1 MNNVMRYNK
10 LVILLIVSAFSFT
23 NVDAQRKKSNK
34 TKEVNIMETE
44 LDTVSYSLGVS
55 ISANIKAQGMDS
67 ISVDAFAKALKD
79 SYEGDSTSISVDE
92 ANKHLQDYFGGLQ
105 AKKVSEAKK
114 GGIDFLAANA
124 KKEGITSLTSGL
136 QYEVIVEGNGAKP
149 SATSKV
155 TTHYHGTTIDG
166 KVFDSS
172 VERGQPAQF
181 GVNQVIAGWTEALQ
195 LMAVGS
201 KWRLFIPSDLAYGE
215 RGAGADIPPHAA
227 LIFEVEL
234 ISIDQ

>member
-1 MNNVMRYNK
+1 MSLLK
-10 LVILLIVSAFSFT
+10 KSALLITCACFVMSA
-23 NVDAQRKKSNK
+23 DAQRKSKNNK
-34 TKEVNIMETE
+34 QEVKAMETE

-55 ISANIKAQGMDS
+55 IGANIKSQGMDS
-67 ISVDAFAKALKD
+67 INVDAFAKAMKD
-79 SYEGDSTSISVDE
+79 SYADNTVISVDD
-92 ANKHLQDYFGGLQ
+92 ANKHLQEYFQGLQ
-105 AKKVSEAKK
+105 EKQVSKARQ

-124 KKEGITSLTSGL
+124 KKDGVTTLASGL
-136 QYEVIVEGNGAKP
+136 QYEVLVEGNGAKP

-172 VERGQPAQF
+172 VDRGQPAQF

-195 LMAVGS
+195 LMATGS

-227 LIFEVEL
+227 LVFEVEL

>member
-1 MNNVMRYNK
+1 MSLLK
-10 LVILLIVSAFSFT
+10 KSALLITCACFVMSA
-23 NVDAQRKKSNK
+23 DAQRKSKNNK
-34 TKEVNIMETE
+34 QEVNAMETE

-55 ISANIKAQGMDS
+55 IGANIKSQGMDS
-67 ISVDAFAKALKD
+67 INVDAFAKAMKD
-79 SYEGDSTSISVDE
+79 SYADNTVISVDD
-92 ANKHLQDYFGGLQ
+92 ANKHLQEYFQGLQ
-105 AKKVSEAKK
+105 EKQVSKARQ

-124 KKEGITSLTSGL
+124 KKDGITTLASGL
-136 QYEVIVEGNGAKP
+136 QYEVLVEGNGAKP

-172 VERGQPAQF
+172 VDRGQPAQF

-195 LMAVGS
+195 LMATGS

-227 LIFEVEL
+227 LVFEVEL

>member
-1 MNNVMRYNK
+1 MLLLK
-10 LVILLIVSAFSFT
+10 KSALLITCACFVMSA
-23 NVDAQRKKSNK
+23 DAQRKSKNNK
-34 TKEVNIMETE
+34 QEVNAMETE

-55 ISANIKAQGMDS
+55 IGANIKSQGMDS
-67 ISVDAFAKALKD
+67 INVDAFAKAMKD
-79 SYEGDSTSISVDE
+79 SYADNTVISVDD
-92 ANKHLQDYFGGLQ
+92 ANKHLQEYFQGLQ
-105 AKKVSEAKK
+105 EKQVSKARQ

-124 KKEGITSLTSGL
+124 KKDGITTLASGL
-136 QYEVIVEGNGAKP
+136 QYEVLVEGNGAKP

-172 VERGQPAQF
+172 VDRGQPAQF

-195 LMAVGS
+195 LMSIGS

-227 LIFEVEL
+227 LVFEVEL

>member
-1 MNNVMRYNK
+1 MSLLKKSV
-10 LVILLIVSAFSFT
+10 LLITCVCFVMSA
-23 NVDAQRKKSNK
+23 DAQRKKSNK
-34 TKEVNIMETE
+34 TKEVNEMETE

-79 SYEGDSTSISVDE
+79 SYEGDSTTISVDE
-92 ANKHLQDYFGGLQ
+92 ANKHLQDYFGSLQ

-124 KKEGITSLTSGL
+124 KKEGITTLSSGL
-136 QYEVIVEGNGAKP
+136 QYEVIIEGNGAKP

-172 VERGQPAQF
+172 VDRGQPAQF

-195 LMAVGS
+195 LMATGS

-227 LIFEVEL
+227 LVFEVEL

>member
-1 MNNVMRYNK
+1 M
-10 LVILLIVSAFSFT
+10 SA
-23 NVDAQRKKSNK
+23 DAQRKSKNNK
-34 TKEVNIMETE
+34 QEVNAMETE

-55 ISANIKAQGMDS
+55 IGANIKSQGMDS
-67 ISVDAFAKALKD
+67 INVDAFAKAMKD
-79 SYEGDSTSISVDE
+79 SYADNTVISVDD
-92 ANKHLQDYFGGLQ
+92 ANKHLQEYFQGLQ
-105 AKKVSEAKK
+105 EKQVSKARQ

-124 KKEGITSLTSGL
+124 KKDGITTLASGL
-136 QYEVIVEGNGAKP
+136 QYEVLVEGNGAKP

-172 VERGQPAQF
+172 VDRGQPAQF

-195 LMAVGS
+195 LMATGS

-227 LIFEVEL
+227 LVFEVEL

>member
-1 MNNVMRYNK
+1 MSLLKKSV
-10 LVILLIVSAFSFT
+10 LLITCVCFVMSA
-23 NVDAQRKKSNK
+23 DAQRKKSNK
-34 TKEVNIMETE
+34 TKEVNVMETE

-79 SYEGDSTSISVDE
+79 SYEGDSTTISVDE
-92 ANKHLQDYFGGLQ
+92 ANKHLQDYFGSLQ

-124 KKEGITSLTSGL
+124 KKEGITTLSSGL
-136 QYEVIVEGNGAKP
+136 QYEVIIEGNGAKP

-172 VERGQPAQF
+172 VDRGQPAQF

-195 LMAVGS
+195 LMATGS

-227 LIFEVEL
+227 LVFEVEL

>member
-1 MNNVMRYNK
+1 M
-10 LVILLIVSAFSFT
+10 VSVFAFT
-23 NVDAQRKKSNK
+23 NADAQRKKSTK
-34 TKEVNIMETE
+34 TKGVNVMETE

-79 SYEGDSTSISVDE
+79 SYEGDSTTISVDE

-105 AKKVSEAKK
+105 AKKASEAKK
-114 GGIDFLAANA
+114 GGIDFLAENA
-124 KKEGITSLTSGL
+124 KKEGITTLASGL
-136 QYEVIVEGNGAKP
+136 QYEVLVEGNGAKP

-195 LMAVGS
+195 LMATGS

>member
-1 MNNVMRYNK
+1 M
-10 LVILLIVSAFSFT
+10 
-23 NVDAQRKKSNK
+23 
-34 TKEVNIMETE
+34 
-44 LDTVSYSLGVS
+44 
-55 ISANIKAQGMDS
+55 
-67 ISVDAFAKALKD
+67 
-79 SYEGDSTSISVDE
+79 
-92 ANKHLQDYFGGLQ
+92 
-105 AKKVSEAKK
+105 
-114 GGIDFLAANA
+114 AANA
-124 KKEGITSLTSGL
+124 KKDGITRLASGL
-136 QYEVIVEGNGAKP
+136 QYEVLVEGNGAKP

-172 VERGQPAQF
+172 VDRGQPAQF

-195 LMAVGS
+195 LMATGS

-227 LIFEVEL
+227 LVFEVEL

>member
-1 MNNVMRYNK
+1 MSLLK
-10 LVILLIVSAFSFT
+10 KSALLITCACFVMSA
-23 NVDAQRKKSNK
+23 DAQRKSKNNK
-34 TKEVNIMETE
+34 QEVKAMETE

-55 ISANIKAQGMDS
+55 IGANIKSQGMDS
-67 ISVDAFAKALKD
+67 INVDAFAKAMKD
-79 SYEGDSTSISVDE
+79 SYADNTVISVDD
-92 ANKHLQDYFGGLQ
+92 ANKHLQEYFQGLQ
-105 AKKVSEAKK
+105 EKQVSKARQ

-124 KKEGITSLTSGL
+124 KKDGITTLASGL
-136 QYEVIVEGNGAKP
+136 QYEVLVEGNGAKP

-172 VERGQPAQF
+172 VDRGQPAQF

-195 LMAVGS
+195 LMATGS

-227 LIFEVEL
+227 LVFEVEL

>member
-1 MNNVMRYNK
+1 M
-10 LVILLIVSAFSFT
+10 SA
-23 NVDAQRKKSNK
+23 DAQRKKSNK
-34 TKEVNIMETE
+34 TKEVNEMETE

-79 SYEGDSTSISVDE
+79 SYEGDSTTISVDE
-92 ANKHLQDYFGGLQ
+92 ANKHLQDYFGSLQ

-124 KKEGITSLTSGL
+124 KKEGITTLSSGL
-136 QYEVIVEGNGAKP
+136 QYEVIIEGNGAKP

-172 VERGQPAQF
+172 VDRGQPAQF

-195 LMAVGS
+195 LMATGS

-227 LIFEVEL
+227 LVFEVEL

>member
-1 MNNVMRYNK
+1 MSLLKKSV
-10 LVILLIVSAFSFT
+10 LLITCACFVLSA
-23 NVDAQRKKSNK
+23 DAQRKSKNNK
-34 TKEVNIMETE
+34 QEVNVMKTE

-55 ISANIKAQGMDS
+55 IGANIKAQGMDS

-79 SYEGDSTSISVDE
+79 SYEGDSTTISVDE
-92 ANKHLQDYFGGLQ
+92 ANKHLQAYFGGLQ

-124 KKEGITSLTSGL
+124 KKEGITTLPSGL

-195 LMAVGS
+195 LMAIGS

-227 LIFEVEL
+227 LVFEVEL

>member
-1 MNNVMRYNK
+1 MSLLK
-10 LVILLIVSAFSFT
+10 KSALLITCACFVMSA
-23 NVDAQRKKSNK
+23 DAQRKSKNNK
-34 TKEVNIMETE
+34 QEVNAMETE

-55 ISANIKAQGMDS
+55 IGANIKSQGMDS
-67 ISVDAFAKALKD
+67 INVDAFAKAMKD
-79 SYEGDSTSISVDE
+79 SYADNTVISVDD
-92 ANKHLQDYFGGLQ
+92 ANKHLQEYFQGLQ
-105 AKKVSEAKK
+105 EKQVSKARQ

-124 KKEGITSLTSGL
+124 KKDGITRLASGL
-136 QYEVIVEGNGAKP
+136 QYEVLVEGNGAKP

-172 VERGQPAQF
+172 VDRGQPAQF

-195 LMAVGS
+195 LMATGS

-227 LIFEVEL
+227 LVFEVEL

>member
-1 MNNVMRYNK
+1 M
-10 LVILLIVSAFSFT
+10 SA
-23 NVDAQRKKSNK
+23 DAQRKKSNK
-34 TKEVNIMETE
+34 TKEVNVMETE

-79 SYEGDSTSISVDE
+79 SYEGDSTTISVDE
-92 ANKHLQDYFGGLQ
+92 ANKHLQDYFGSLQ

-124 KKEGITSLTSGL
+124 KKEGITTLSSGL
-136 QYEVIVEGNGAKP
+136 QYEVIIEGNGAKP

-172 VERGQPAQF
+172 VDRGQPAQF

-195 LMAVGS
+195 LMATGS

-227 LIFEVEL
+227 LVFEVEL

>member
-1 MNNVMRYNK
+1 M
-10 LVILLIVSAFSFT
+10 SA
-23 NVDAQRKKSNK
+23 DAQRKSKNNK
-34 TKEVNIMETE
+34 QEVKAMETE

-55 ISANIKAQGMDS
+55 IGANIKSQGMDS
-67 ISVDAFAKALKD
+67 INVDAFAKAMKD
-79 SYEGDSTSISVDE
+79 SYADNTVISVDD
-92 ANKHLQDYFGGLQ
+92 ANKHLQEYFQGLQ
-105 AKKVSEAKK
+105 EKQVSKARQ

-124 KKEGITSLTSGL
+124 KKAGITTLASGL
-136 QYEVIVEGNGAKP
+136 QYEVLVEGNGAKP

-172 VERGQPAQF
+172 VDRGQPAQF

-195 LMAVGS
+195 LMATGS

-227 LIFEVEL
+227 LVFEVEL

>member
-1 MNNVMRYNK
+1 MSLLK
-10 LVILLIVSAFSFT
+10 KSALLITCACFVISA
-23 NVDAQRKKSNK
+23 DAQRKSKNNK
-34 TKEVNIMETE
+34 QEVKAMETE

-55 ISANIKAQGMDS
+55 IGANIKSQGMDS
-67 ISVDAFAKALKD
+67 INVDAFAKAMKD
-79 SYEGDSTSISVDE
+79 SYADNTVISVDD
-92 ANKHLQDYFGGLQ
+92 ANKHLQEYFQGLQ
-105 AKKVSEAKK
+105 EKQVSKARQ

-124 KKEGITSLTSGL
+124 KKDGITTLASGL
-136 QYEVIVEGNGAKP
+136 QYDVLVEGNGAKP

-172 VERGQPAQF
+172 VDRGQPAQF

-195 LMAVGS
+195 LMATGS

-227 LIFEVEL
+227 LVFEVEL